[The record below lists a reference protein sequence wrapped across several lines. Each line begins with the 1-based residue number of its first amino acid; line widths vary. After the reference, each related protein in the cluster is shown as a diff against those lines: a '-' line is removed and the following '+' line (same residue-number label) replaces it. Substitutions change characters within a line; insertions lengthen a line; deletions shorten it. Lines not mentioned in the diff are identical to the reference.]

1 MMKEPYGQEDHDLGV
16 NYQEFKNPVSRGW
29 KRAATWSV
37 PNATWYPQ
45 TPQTPG
51 AYPRDERGVSGDW
64 RVAPMDKTRYL
75 PLAPP
80 DLERSGYIEGLLDG
94 HVRQEE
100 ADSGLPLSAAEEGS
114 RCAEPAPERMKA
126 REERGLLQKP
136 PKE

>member
-1 MMKEPYGQEDHDLGV
+1 MISASTIRS
-16 NYQEFKNPVSRGW
+16 SRTLFRGGGSE
-29 KRAATWSV
+29 RRRGLC
-37 PNATWYPQ
+37 PMLPGIQ

-80 DLERSGYIEGLLDG
+80 DLERPGYIEGLLDG

-114 RCAEPAPERMKA
+114 RCAEPAPERTKA

-136 PKE
+136 PPKE